1 MTADQ
6 SLDLY
11 SGKTTVPVQVVIKS
25 PKGHNNTQKL
35 MYDTSLLVFQSEIPD
50 QVYKEPEYGL
60 NLYPLAEALVYA
72 TPRYFQVEKIAART
86 CLAMIRDAADI
97 LKVLT
102 KNGASLRAGRIA
114 GAFRNIGNSE
124 IADSIVSTMRGFGY
138 DVREEDPFEDQ
149 PRTPLVY
156 EVSPYV
162 TRLRLMWENMRDKV
176 VELFPEAPGK
186 IDDVEGYLRSVD
198 EKYSEDAYHSLS
210 IEGYRVSPELIEK
223 VRVGNW
229 KPEEEDKE
237 HKTHWWHVGITRRS
251 RLSGGRSPIY

>member
-1 MTADQ
+1 
-6 SLDLY
+6 
-11 SGKTTVPVQVVIKS
+11 
-25 PKGHNNTQKL
+25 
-35 MYDTSLLVFQSEIPD
+35 
-50 QVYKEPEYGL
+50 
-60 NLYPLAEALVYA
+60 
-72 TPRYFQVEKIAART
+72 
-86 CLAMIRDAADI
+86 
-97 LKVLT
+97 
-102 KNGASLRAGRIA
+102 
-114 GAFRNIGNSE
+114 
-124 IADSIVSTMRGFGY
+124 MRGFGY

-237 HKTHWWHVGITRRS
+237 HKNALVARGYYQAFQAVR
-251 RLSGGRSPIY
+251 GRSPIY